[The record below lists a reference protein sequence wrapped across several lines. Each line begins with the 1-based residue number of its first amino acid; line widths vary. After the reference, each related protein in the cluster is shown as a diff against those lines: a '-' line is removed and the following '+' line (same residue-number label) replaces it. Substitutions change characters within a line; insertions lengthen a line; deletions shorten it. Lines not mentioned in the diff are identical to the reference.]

1 MRLPSFLLDLVTSR
15 DGVSWDPIRV
25 GVIISGAS
33 LIGLAGYGVIINKQ
47 PFDALSFGSGIGA
60 LMAGAGLGIGAKHKD
75 EPDA

>member
-1 MRLPSFLLDLVTSR
+1 LRLPSFILDLVTSR

>member
-1 MRLPSFLLDLVTSR
+1 MRLPSFIQDLVTSR